1 MILIKTPSQ
10 IDGIRASSKLAA
22 ATLKYTASFIK
33 PGIST
38 EFLNKKAHDYII
50 AHQAIPAPL
59 NYGGFPKSICTSVNN
74 VVCHG
79 IPSEKEILRQGDI
92 INIDITTIF
101 DGYFGDTSATFP
113 VGKISHEAQLLIDRT
128 KTALNL
134 AIKSVKADKYLNECV
149 GKTIEDYVTPFT
161 YTPVRDLGGHGV
173 GLKFHE
179 DPFVYHH
186 YTPQNHILLKPGMI
200 FTIEPMI
207 NASRNW
213 HVYIDAKDGWTIRT
227 DDDSLS
233 AQFEH
238 TILVTPNGSEILTV
252 LP

>member
-1 MILIKTPSQ
+1 MILIKNSSQ
-10 IDGIRASSKLAA
+10 IDSIRASSKLAA
-22 ATLKYTASFIK
+22 ATLKYTGSFVK
-33 PGIST
+33 PGVST

-50 AHQAIPAPL
+50 AHHAIPAPL
-59 NYGGFPKSICTSVNN
+59 NYGGFPKSICTSINS

-79 IPSEKEILRQGDI
+79 IPSSKEILKEGDI
-92 INIDITTIF
+92 INIDITTIL

-113 VGKISHEAQLLIDRT
+113 VGKVSRESQLLVDRT
-128 KTALNL
+128 RDAMNL
-134 AIKSVKADKYLNECV
+134 AIKSVKAGKYLNNCV
-149 GKTIEDYVTPFT
+149 GKVIENYVTPFG

-173 GLKFHE
+173 GIKFHE

-186 YTPQNHILLKPGMI
+186 YTLQNHILLKPGMI

-207 NASRNW
+207 NASKNW
-213 HVYIDAKDGWTIRT
+213 RVYIDADDGWTVRT